1 MKVYA
6 VVRIET
12 TPYGEPMYDGS
23 TQGVFSTRKSANAYM
38 RELRE
43 CDEFNGGYCW
53 QYAVRS
59 YKVED

>member
-12 TPYGEPMYDGS
+12 TPYGEPMYDGA
-23 TQGVFSTRKSANAYM
+23 TQGMFRTRKSANAYM
-38 RELRE
+38 REIKE
-43 CDEFNGGYCW
+43 CEEFNGGKIH
-53 QYAVRS
+53 QYAIRS